1 MRSGK
6 YAGDELNAYEQSV
19 SEPVTFTLEP
29 APVVITIAQDEA
41 ALGKMEFET
50 TVSQARKG
58 KLSPQTE

>member
-1 MRSGK
+1 MRTSL
-6 YAGDELNAYEQSV
+6 A
-19 SEPVTFTLEP
+19 
-29 APVVITIAQDEA
+29 EA